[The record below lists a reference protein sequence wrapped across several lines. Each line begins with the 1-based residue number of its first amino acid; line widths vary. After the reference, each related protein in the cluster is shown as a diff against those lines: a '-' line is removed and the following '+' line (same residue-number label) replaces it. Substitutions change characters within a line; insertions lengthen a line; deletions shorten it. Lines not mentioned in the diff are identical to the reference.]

1 MYEIRIVD
9 VNEFKTSR
17 DLWDGL
23 VSKMNHPTIFSTW
36 EWIYTWW
43 ENFGEAYKL
52 LILFV
57 YEGSE
62 VKGILPL
69 TSRKEIF
76 RNRWLTGRI
85 LDYCGSI
92 DVYPDHLDIIAS
104 KDDAKNCINA
114 IFEFLSSKYKAWD
127 VLQLSHLSE
136 ESNLISCSHRKEFHF
151 DSKTNVATVAPFTP
165 LLGSFEDYIKRFDHK
180 QRYNIRRMKKKLY
193 ESHGIKYMSC
203 DPLQNNDC
211 LMTLFKLHEKR
222 AKEKNIISTFK
233 GPRIF
238 NFHNALLGRTSKNGW
253 PWLRSLGN
261 EREIISVFYGFSLGG
276 RLFNY
281 QVAHDPV
288 WEKYSP
294 GTVLLYC
301 VIEDAMN
308 NGCKEFD
315 FLRGNE
321 KYKSTWANGRRN
333 LITLSIINKTICGEI
348 TKSIGY
354 TKEFLKRKLRKG
366 INIVNVQEKSV
377 HMI

>member
-1 MYEIRIVD
+1 
-9 VNEFKTSR
+9 
-17 DLWDGL
+17 
-23 VSKMNHPTIFSTW
+23 
-36 EWIYTWW
+36 
-43 ENFGEAYKL
+43 

-57 YEGSE
+57 YAGPE
-62 VKGILPL
+62 VKAILPL
-69 TSRKEIF
+69 ASRKEFF
-76 RNRWLTGRI
+76 RNKWLTGRI
-85 LDYCGSI
+85 LDYCGSLE
-92 DVYPDHLDIIAS
+92 VFPDHLDIIAS
-104 KDDAKNCINA
+104 KDDAENCINA
-114 IFEFLSSKYKAWD
+114 IFEFLSSKYRTWD
-127 VLQLSHLSE
+127 VLHLSHATE
-136 ESNLISCSHRKEFHF
+136 ESRLIYHINKNEFPF
-151 DSKTNVATVAPFTP
+151 DSERNAATVAPFIP
-165 LLGSFEDYIKRFDHK
+165 LSGSFEDYLKRFDHK

-203 DPLQNNDC
+203 DPPQNNEC
-211 LMTLFKLHEKR
+211 LITLFNLHEKR

-301 VIEDAMN
+301 VIEDAFN
-308 NGCKEFD
+308 DGCKEFD

-321 KYKSTWANGRRN
+321 KYKSTWANDRRN
-333 LITLSIINKTICGEI
+333 LITLSIFNKTICGKI
-348 TKSIGY
+348 TKQTGY
-354 TKEFLKRKLRKG
+354 AKEFFKRKLRKG
-366 INIVNVQEKSV
+366 SKMGNEEEKLA
-377 HMI
+377 HMS